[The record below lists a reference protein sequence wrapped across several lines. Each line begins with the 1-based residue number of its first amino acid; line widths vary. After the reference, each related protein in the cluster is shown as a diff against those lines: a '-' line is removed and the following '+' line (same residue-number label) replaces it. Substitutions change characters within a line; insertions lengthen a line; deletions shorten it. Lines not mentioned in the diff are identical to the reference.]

1 LIAAIILE
9 VAGTLMLPLTDSFS
23 KLIPTIVLS
32 VFYLGSFYLLSIAL
46 QMLPLSVVYS
56 TWSGIGVLLVAVMSY
71 AIYGDIFRWPALLGL
86 FCIVGGVVLVN
97 IYTVSQP

>member
-1 LIAAIILE
+1 
-9 VAGTLMLPLTDSFS
+9 MLPLTDSFS

-71 AIYGDIFRWPALLGL
+71 AIYGDILRWPALLGL
-86 FCIVGGVVLVN
+86 FFIVGGVVLVN
-97 IYTVSQP
+97 IYTVSQA